1 MHGSCFDKC
10 GSMINNNFYTTN
22 PKIWKGINKETFMK
36 FKFLQAA
43 VAGLMLSI
51 CNMANAGLITGTNWD
66 EDASLTSGEWS
77 TSGGA
82 DAWDLLSTDITLH
95 LPRIVAN
102 EANSK
107 QGDIADLFSAI
118 YNLFQS
124 TNTLSTSGG
133 SFMLGNH
140 QALSALGFQDV
151 NISFVG
157 DYTVDVFTADT
168 FRTTGNGTLFYG
180 NGQSTKFDFWNIGT
194 NNGHSAS
201 LSTMFNYAQI
211 QDSNTGG
218 TVDVPEPSTLAILA
232 LGIIGLASRK
242 FKKQ

>member
-1 MHGSCFDKC
+1 MS
-10 GSMINNNFYTTN
+10 
-22 PKIWKGINKETFMK
+22 
-36 FKFLQAA
+36 KFLSSVLLAA
-43 VAGLMLSI
+43 TMTLSSV
-51 CNMANAGLITGTNWD
+51 ANAGLITGTNWD
-66 EDASLTSGEWS
+66 ENTSLTSGEWS

-82 DAWDLLSTDITLH
+82 DVWDLLSTNITLH

-107 QGDIADLFSAI
+107 QGDIADLFSAVF
-118 YNLFQS
+118 NLFQS
-124 TNTLSTSGG
+124 SNTLSTSGG

-140 QALSALGFQDV
+140 EALSALGFQDV

-157 DYTVDVFTADT
+157 NYTVDVFTADT

-180 NGQSTKFDFWNIGT
+180 NGQSTKFDFWNQGS
-194 NNGHSAS
+194 NNGRSAS

-218 TVDVPEPSTLAILA
+218 TVNVPEPTSVVL
-232 LGIIGLASRK
+232 LGAGLFGLMYRRK
-242 FKKQ
+242 NNSN